1 MLLYEYKSVPLPPK
15 SLNYYLFYMKHYLLC
30 AVALMSNYAMA
41 QKVDYSVVYVP
52 QESGIQFTRMTSDND
67 MVCMPIV
74 KRTRQGVGWLSNR
87 ILDISL
93 DNTQLAY
100 LSARNG
106 MTNIFIKN
114 IQQQGSSRQRTNRQ
128 SVLDFSYSPDG
139 QKIVF
144 SEQSGKQNQIF
155 QTDAENGYICRQITS
170 GNQDYSPVYSVDKK
184 QIFFTRQEN
193 NGSNIWSYSVEN
205 NFLSNYTRGMNPC
218 PLSDGK
224 SVLCARMNAEGRSE
238 IWRIDYTTSVEECI
252 VSDPHKS
259 FTTPSISPDGKWIL
273 MVGSSEIATEAFSYW
288 NTDIYVCRIDG
299 SQLSQLTYHAAD
311 DLSPA
316 WSRDG
321 GYIFFISQRGS
332 ATATANVWMMNF
344 AVE

>member
-1 MLLYEYKSVPLPPK
+1 MRHCIFLAAI
-15 SLNYYLFYMKHYLLC
+15 FTCGC
-30 AVALMSNYAMA
+30 ALA

-52 QESGIQFTRMTSDND
+52 QESGIQFTCMTSDND
-67 MVCMPIV
+67 MVCMPTV
-74 KRTRQGVGWLSNR
+74 KRSKTGVSWLTNR

-100 LSARNG
+100 LSARND

-128 SVLDFSYSPDG
+128 GVLDFCYSPDG

-144 SEQSGKQNQIF
+144 SEQSGRQNQIF
-155 QTDAENGYICRQITS
+155 QTDAENGYVCRQITS
-170 GNQDYSPVYSVDKK
+170 GNLDYSPVYSADKK

-224 SVLCARMNAEGRSE
+224 SVLCARTNAEGRGE

-259 FTTPSISPDGKWIL
+259 FTTPSIL
-273 MVGSSEIATEAFSYW
+273 
-288 NTDIYVCRIDG
+288 CRIDG

-311 DLSPA
+311 DLSPV

-321 GYIFFISQRGS
+321 NFIFFISQRGS
-332 ATATANVWMMNF
+332 ATGTANVWMMNF

>member
-1 MLLYEYKSVPLPPK
+1 
-15 SLNYYLFYMKHYLLC
+15 MKHYLFFT
-30 AVALMSNYAMA
+30 AVLLSATAFA
-41 QKVDYSVVYVP
+41 QNVDYSVVYVP

-67 MVCMPIV
+67 MVCMPLV
-74 KRTRQGVGWLSNR
+74 RRSRQGVSWLSNR
-87 ILDISL
+87 ILDVSI

-100 LSARNG
+100 LSARND

-128 SVLDFSYSPDG
+128 GVLDFSYSPDG

-144 SEQSGKQNQIF
+144 SEQSGKLNQIY
-155 QTDAENGYICRQITS
+155 QTDAENGYVCRQITS
-170 GNQDYSPVYSVDKK
+170 GNQDYSPVYSADKK
-184 QIFFTRQEN
+184 QIFFTRLEN
-193 NGSNIWSYSVEN
+193 NGSNIWSYSIEN

-218 PLSDGK
+218 PLKDAK
-224 SVLCARMNAEGRSE
+224 SVLCSRANAEGRSE

-259 FTTPSISPDGKWIL
+259 FTTPSISPDGQWIL
-273 MVGSSEIATEAFSYW
+273 MVGSSEIVTESFNYW

-311 DLSPA
+311 DLSPV

-321 GYIFFISQRGS
+321 SFIFFISQRGS
-332 ATATANVWMMNF
+332 ASGTANVWMMNF

>member
-1 MLLYEYKSVPLPPK
+1 
-15 SLNYYLFYMKHYLLC
+15 
-30 AVALMSNYAMA
+30 MA
-41 QKVDYSVVYVP
+41 QDVDYSVVYVP

-74 KRTRQGVGWLSNR
+74 KRTHKGVNWLTNR

-100 LSARNG
+100 LSARND

-128 SVLDFSYSPDG
+128 GVLDFSYSPDG
-139 QKIVF
+139 KKLVF
-144 SEQSGKQNQIF
+144 SEQSGKLNQIY
-155 QTDAENGYICRQITS
+155 QTDAENGYVCRQITS
-170 GNQDYSPVYSVDKK
+170 SNQDYSPVYSSDKK
-184 QIFFTRQEN
+184 QIFFTRQEI
-193 NGSNIWSYSVEN
+193 NGSNIWSYSLEN
-205 NFLSNYTRGMNPC
+205 NFFSNYTRGMNPC
-218 PLSDGK
+218 PLNDGK
-224 SVLCARMNAEGRSE
+224 SILCSRPSADGRGE

-252 VSDPHKS
+252 VSDPRKS

-273 MVGSSEIATEAFSYW
+273 MVGSSEITAESFNYW

-311 DLSPA
+311 DLSPV

-321 GYIFFISQRGS
+321 DFIFFISQRGS
-332 ATATANVWMMNF
+332 SSGTANVWMMNF